1 MRGGRGGGCLGLD
14 VVVVDVD
21 GTVLDPIVV
30 VLMPAYLMEK
40 RGGWGVVAFVPLSFV
55 SLPPGIL
62 VVDDACLV
70 LSLTWKSTPRVR
82 SSLHI
87 PEADSRRATLL

>member
-1 MRGGRGGGCLGLD
+1 MGLD

-30 VLMPAYLMEK
+30 VLMPAYLNGEE
-40 RGGWGVVAFVPLSFV
+40 GGWGVVSFVPLSFL
-55 SLPPGIL
+55 LPPGIL

-70 LSLTWKSTPRVR
+70 LSLTWIHGSPRPGSDPPRFIYPRPIVEEQ
-82 SSLHI
+82 LCF
-87 PEADSRRATLL
+87 